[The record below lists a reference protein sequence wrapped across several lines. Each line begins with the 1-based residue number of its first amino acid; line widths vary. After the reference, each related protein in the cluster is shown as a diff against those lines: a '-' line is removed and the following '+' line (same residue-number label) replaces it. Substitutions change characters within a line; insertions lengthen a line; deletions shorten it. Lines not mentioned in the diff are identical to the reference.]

1 MTVIMNSKQ
10 LIGTIWVCAAVT
22 STPAFFCDT
31 AFAQARPTQSRLD
44 AAAIQGFYELL
55 ETTDITLVE
64 SDSHGRPWQVL
75 ILAVVEAR
83 PKRVFDVIADV
94 SNYPKFLQS
103 VSSSKVLKRNRGME
117 LSSWALNV
125 PVLGLKGKRAMRPQ
139 PPGVVEFRGVSG
151 HFKQHRERWEI
162 YPHSSPDRAIVAMY
176 RSVDLK
182 KNGGFLLKT
191 LLTLEPSIEH
201 GMYAAA
207 SFVQLEDLRRYLEKK
222 PKAKPGKH
230 KGPMPSFQEQLSS
243 KKLQTLMPLLK
254 RGEVSLIYSNDDG
267 SFQQSTVLTIV
278 NAPREKVIEIAHDAD
293 KYPEFVPNL
302 ERYKL
307 EKSDKGYNVI
317 DYEIDLPLMNIEG
330 LMKMKIGAAHS
341 VAMDALKGDIERGKW
356 LWTFGGLNEETTI
369 IAHYSYVDITKA
381 SWFISKLVEIQPLF
395 EHGSVTALSM
405 VQVRAIKERCE
416 GKR

>member
-1 MTVIMNSKQ
+1 MNSKLLIDRILVCLIAAASLPQ
-10 LIGTIWVCAAVT
+10 L
-22 STPAFFCDT
+22 SST
-31 AFAQARPTQSRLD
+31 AFAQVRPIQSRLN
-44 AAAIQGFYELL
+44 AKAIQGFYEIL
-55 ETTDITLVE
+55 ENTDISLVE
-64 SDSHGRPWQVL
+64 SGSNGRPWQVL
-75 ILAVVEAR
+75 ILAKVKAQ
-83 PKRVFDVIADV
+83 PKRIFEVIADV
-94 SNYPKFLQS
+94 SNYPKFLHS
-103 VSSSKVLKRNRGME
+103 VSSSQVLKKNRGME

-139 PPGVVEFRGVSG
+139 PPSVIEFRGVSG

-162 YPHSSPDRAIVAMY
+162 YPHKSPNHSVVAMY

-191 LLTLEPSIEH
+191 LLSLEPAIEH
-201 GMYAAA
+201 GLYVAA

-230 KGPMPSFQEQLSS
+230 VGAMPLFKEQLSR
-243 KKLQTLMPLLK
+243 KKIQTLMPLLG

-267 SFQQSTVLTIV
+267 SFKQSTVLTV
-278 NAPREKVIEIAHDAD
+278 VDAPRKSVVAIAHDAD

-307 EKSDKGYNVI
+307 RTSEQGNKVI
-317 DYEIDLPLMNIEG
+317 DYEIDLPLMNVEG
-330 LMKMKIGAAHS
+330 LMKMNIGKS
-341 VAMDALKGDIERGKW
+341 DEVEMDAIEGDIERGRW
-356 LWTFGGLNEETTI
+356 LWTFTDLKNDKTA

-381 SWFISKLVEIQPLF
+381 TWFIKKLVEIQPLF

-405 VQVRAIKERCE
+405 VQVRAIKERSE
-416 GKR
+416 GNR